1 MVFMA
6 ECEACPLEYFSPKD
20 SPGPVLDEET
30 IIRLGVIPSHV
41 AINSHG
47 GFHLVPAAVSKSE
60 LQGKDDHSYSLLRED
75 HLEKGDLIVRAKGKS
90 TFPGWKNNPVLARTS
105 VGRVRAVVDNN
116 GRREVCVNADP
127 TTDEIDQFG
136 ACPAHA
142 SALRSENPPRSKS
155 DPNRIGWMLLRAWVG
170 ACFTD
175 IRHLDGAPVT
185 LSELD
190 GNLTPL

>member
-136 ACPAHA
+136 V
-142 SALRSENPPRSKS
+142 PRSRFGIK
-155 DPNRIGWMLLRAWVG
+155 
-170 ACFTD
+170 
-175 IRHLDGAPVT
+175 IRESAAI
-185 LSELD
+185 EE
-190 GNLTPL
+190 